1 MCPIFFHILSD
12 FIVSSYL
19 EKYNLQYLLNALK
32 QKCINGIIVTF
43 IHKTEQFIKRL
54 RWKVFWHK
62 NKDVKRDEQKETFN
76 FKSFKTPPKDSEL
89 EKFEV
94 MGIFETVEFDEI
106 I

>member
-1 MCPIFFHILSD
+1 M
-12 FIVSSYL
+12 
-19 EKYNLQYLLNALK
+19 EKYEIKFSLK
-32 QKCINGIIVTF
+32 NIPYARDNDYREML

-89 EKFEV
+89 EKFEIDLMRMAMNV
-94 MGIFETVEFDEI
+94 QF
-106 I
+106 